1 MVQKNSIRNKQAIE
15 ERDPDVRRCNMDAM
29 RALSKDPDKVRD
41 FLLDSS
47 MISSV
52 RRAAEIS

>member
-1 MVQKNSIRNKQAIE
+1 VVQKNSIRNKQTME
-15 ERDPDVRRCNMDAM
+15 ERDPDVRRRNQDAM
-29 RALSKDPDKVRD
+29 RALSRDPVKVRE